1 MKEPLLRIDAPK
13 RFGAREIIVMSLFTS
28 AATISFLSILGAV
41 LFLHSWTLQTG
52 NPVYLPDLS
61 HIMAPIGFMAI
72 YFAVLPFLLAN
83 PYIRYLL
90 RKEFAAKTASTPCY
104 DCHITL
110 TPRLYTG
117 FRGVIEDADD
127 IGRLEISRDA
137 LVFTGDHINIYLPFD
152 SIVSATSENCG
163 SRRLWM
169 LGNQIVIRTDKLVGL
184 TGFHLNERQSNTTA
198 GSHRI
203 AKEIFR
209 VLQQR
214 INSN

>member
-1 MKEPLLRIDAPK
+1 MKEPLIRIDTPK
-13 RFGAREIIVMSLFTS
+13 RFGAREIIVMSLFAF
-28 AATISFLSILGAV
+28 AAASTFLAIMGIT
-41 LFLHSWTLQTG
+41 LFLRSWTMRIG
-52 NPVYLPDLS
+52 NPVLLPGYMHFL
-61 HIMAPIGFMAI
+61 APVGFMII
-72 YFAVLPFLLAN
+72 YFAVLPFTLAN

-90 RKEFAAKTASTPCY
+90 RKKFAAKTASTPCY
-104 DCHITL
+104 DCSITL
-110 TPRLYTG
+110 TPRLYKG
-117 FRGVIEDADD
+117 FRGAVEDADD

-137 LVFTGDHINIYLPFD
+137 LVFTGDHIDIYLPFD

-163 SRRLWM
+163 GRRLWM

-203 AKEIFR
+203 ANEIFR